1 MIFNKNLEDKSTE
14 EYQVEKI
21 LFTDGLRYLVEKLK
35 FNFININDLDI
46 QFESTDECTVNF
58 FATIPWFAVEI
69 RESQFSIKGK
79 NISKLDKI

>member
-21 LFTDGLRYLVEKLK
+21 LFTDGLKYLVEKLK

-58 FATIPWFAVEI
+58 FATIPWFDLENG
-69 RESQFSIKGK
+69 ESQFAIKGK
-79 NISKLDKI
+79 KMLKPGKI